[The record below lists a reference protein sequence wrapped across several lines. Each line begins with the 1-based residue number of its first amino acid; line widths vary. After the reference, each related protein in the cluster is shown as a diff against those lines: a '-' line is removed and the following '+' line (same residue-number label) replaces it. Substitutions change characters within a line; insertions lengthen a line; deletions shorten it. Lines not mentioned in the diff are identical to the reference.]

1 MLIDGHLRAETTPDQ
16 QVPVLVLDV
25 TEEEADKLLATVDP
39 LAALADA
46 NAEAL
51 DELLRRIDTGSDA
64 LQEMYADLAESVGLV
79 PKDTTDEPDAVPKTG
94 WEVVVTCANED
105 QQREVFERLHA
116 EGLACRVLTY

>member
-1 MLIDGHLRAETTPDQ
+1 
-16 QVPVLVLDV
+16 VPVLVLDV